1 MPIPL
6 DELNRALIPRVLT
19 PGTTVAE
26 LLYLFAEQPE
36 PRRCYAVVRVGRD
49 EYDVLALDDL
59 GDPVARRRESILTL
73 ALSALPGLL
82 KPAAPVRYDK
92 IGADAARRAQ
102 AATPRRRLVVLDADG
117 VVLGVMASTN
127 LGVPKGMEDPLA
139 LIGLERPSKVH
150 TGLLEPPPAPPGVE
164 PDVLEP
170 EPSPAPGYGPP
181 PPGQYGPPQPAPG
194 QYGPPP
200 APAHLNTQFKGLGP
214 NQPLTVGQRV
224 SLIVWVGAPTTT
236 NLSQSSRPFTFDF
249 EDATTPVA
257 FIVYVDAD
265 PEGWEISAVQP
276 TMLVAPPGTTT
287 QAAVFRV
294 TARLPGRDKLHIS
307 VERADTGAAVQ
318 HVWLPVV
325 VAAADALVVPAPAA
339 EPRAEVLMPLDGGGI
354 ARPGVEI
361 TIQPGVESFR
371 IGVRADLPNA
381 QIRDSYSVPVSS
393 QAVQNATLRLRQ
405 ELRKIVF
412 YQEGQGEQA
421 RFPFADLNTL
431 TVEAA
436 TARQAILP
444 LADAAK
450 RVWNLIFNP
459 PRAPEGLKKLA
470 DDLRATPPGSTFRVV
485 LESQDFIVPWA
496 LLYDKPGPVSA
507 ETLEW
512 NGFWGYRYIV
522 DALPPGRY
530 PPPAIDD
537 APLQIQLLF
546 NDDWRLQRFTEVQER
561 FVRDELTAIQASV
574 ARGDAAVRAALMR
587 ESDAALIYF
596 YCHGDRKSGA
606 ETVEAPYR
614 AAARRARGDDQPSLA
629 QLADDSALYFS
640 PAMLLRLADL
650 RDLPVAALPHRPLVF
665 LNACEGASQEAF
677 YYDGFMP
684 FFIEQRGARGF
695 IGAEVKAPQLL
706 GHDFAIAF
714 LRAFAEGRPIGEIL
728 WRLRRYYLDTH
739 HTILAFNYSLYCL
752 SDVHLARP
760 PLPVEG

>member
-1 MPIPL
+1 
-6 DELNRALIPRVLT
+6 
-19 PGTTVAE
+19 
-26 LLYLFAEQPE
+26 
-36 PRRCYAVVRVGRD
+36 VRVGRD
-49 EYDVLALDDL
+49 EYDVLVLDDL
-59 GDPVARRRESILTL
+59 REITAERGELALPL
-73 ALSALPGLL
+73 ALSALRGLL
-82 KPAAPVRYDK
+82 RPAASVRYDK

-117 VVLGVMASTN
+117 AVLGVMASTN

-139 LIGLERPSKVH
+139 LIGLERPSKVD
-150 TGLLEPPPAPPGVE
+150 TRLLEPPPAPPREE

-170 EPSPAPGYGPP
+170 EPPPA
-181 PPGQYGPPQPAPG
+181 PPQPPSG
-194 QYGPPP
+194 QYRPPQPPPSRAPPP

-224 SLIVWVGAPTTT
+224 SLIVWVGAPTAT
-236 NLSQSSRPFTFDF
+236 NLSQSSRPFAFDF

-257 FIVYVDAD
+257 FIMYVDAD
-265 PEGWEISAVQP
+265 PEGWEIITVQP
-276 TMLVAPPGTTT
+276 TMLVAPPGHTT

-294 TARLPGRDKLHIS
+294 TARQPGRDKLHIS

-325 VAAADALVVPAPAA
+325 AAEADAQAAPPPAAA
-339 EPRAEVLMPLDGGGI
+339 PRAEVSMPLDAAAI

-381 QIRDSYSVPVSS
+381 QIRDSYSVPVSA

-405 ELRKIVF
+405 ELRKIVY
-412 YQEGQGEQA
+412 YQEGEGEQV
-421 RFPFADLNTL
+421 RFPFADPNTL
-431 TVEAA
+431 TIGAA

-459 PRAPEGLKKLA
+459 PRAPEGLKQLA
-470 DDLRATPPGSTFRVV
+470 GDLRAMPPGSTFRVV

-574 ARGDAAVRAALMR
+574 ARGDAAVRVALMR

-606 ETVEAPYR
+606 ETVETPYR

-640 PAMLLRLADL
+640 PATLLRLADL
-650 RDLPVAALPHRPLVF
+650 RDLPVAALPHHPLVF

-714 LRAFAEGRPIGEIL
+714 LRDFAAGRPVGEIL

-760 PLPVEG
+760 PLPAKIDG